1 MVQRQSLFYQWCSSG
16 TAAPPPPTSPPD
28 CAQRPAEEQTPS
40 TSKVYRP
47 TWRGGR
53 SGSNGSACSGFG
65 LNVEKGCSI
74 TEGWYESPPPD
85 SSHRH
90 PWDSTFTSSAYMVYD
105 MRLLISPPASLD
117 FIPLLIFQF
126 IMADSSST
134 SSMRLKQEISLLHGV
149 CLIVGN
155 MIGSGIFV
163 SPIGVLQNTGSYGLS
178 LVIWAV
184 GGIFSVFGALCYA
197 ELGTTI
203 RKSGA
208 SYAYILE
215 SFGGFL
221 AFIRLWTSLMIV
233 EPACQAVIA
242 LTFSNY
248 LVKPFFPTCPA
259 PYEAVRIIAAIIIGL
274 LTFVNSMKVKW
285 GAILQVISTVAKVLA
300 LIVII
305 IAGMIVLAK
314 GKTSNFQDSFENSK
328 LNAGDMAMAL
338 YAALYSYSG
347 WDTLNFITEEIKN
360 PERNLPL
367 SIAISMPIVT
377 VIYILTN
384 IAYYAVLDQTTL
396 LNSEAVAVTFADH
409 VLSYASWLIPL
420 SVAISCYGGLNS
432 SIIAASRLFFVG
444 SREGH
449 LPNILCM
456 IHVKRYTPIPAL
468 LFNGGMSLI
477 FLCVKDVFQLINYFS
492 FNYWLFIGLSIGSLI
507 YLRIKAPELHRP
519 VKLSLFFPIVYCICT
534 VFLVVVPLY
543 SDTVNSLVGI
553 FVALSGAPV
562 YFICVHLPPSSR
574 PAFLGQMLD
583 FAQNP
588 SEDDTKDSHEHQVED
603 IRTSVS

>member
-1 MVQRQSLFYQWCSSG
+1 
-16 TAAPPPPTSPPD
+16 
-28 CAQRPAEEQTPS
+28 
-40 TSKVYRP
+40 
-47 TWRGGR
+47 
-53 SGSNGSACSGFG
+53 
-65 LNVEKGCSI
+65 
-74 TEGWYESPPPD
+74 
-85 SSHRH
+85 
-90 PWDSTFTSSAYMVYD
+90 
-105 MRLLISPPASLD
+105 
-117 FIPLLIFQF
+117 
-126 IMADSSST
+126 MADAVST

-163 SPIGVLQNTGSYGLS
+163 SPIGVLQHTDSYGLS
-178 LVIWAV
+178 LVIWV
-184 GGIFSVFGALCYA
+184 IGGIFSVFGALCYA

-242 LTFSNY
+242 LTFSTY

-259 PYEAVRIIAAIIIGL
+259 PYEAVRLIAA
-274 LTFVNSMKVKW
+274 
-285 GAILQVISTVAKVLA
+285 
-300 LIVII
+300 VII
-305 IAGMIVLAK
+305 

-328 LNAGDMAMAL
+328 LNPGDMALAL

-384 IAYYAVLDQTTL
+384 IAYYAVLDKTTL

-409 VLSYASWLIPL
+409 VLSYAGWLIPL

-449 LPNILCM
+449 LPNVLCM
-456 IHVKRYTPIPAL
+456 IHVERYTPIPAL

-477 FLCVKDVFQLINYFS
+477 FLCVRDVFQLINYFS
-492 FNYWLFIGLSIGSLI
+492 FNYWLFIGLSIGSQI
-507 YLRIKAPELHRP
+507 YLRIKEPNRHRP
-519 VKLSLFFPIVYCICT
+519 VKLSLFFPIVYCLCT

-543 SDTVNSLVGI
+543 SDTINTMVGI
-553 FVALSGAPV
+553 VVALSGAPV

-583 FAQNP
+583 TFSVHTQKLCFCCVAEPGLDLDNP
-588 SEDDTKDSHEHQVED
+588 PEEDKND
-603 IRTSVS
+603 

>member
-1 MVQRQSLFYQWCSSG
+1 SFWCYQGSVCPLYHSPVTVDSASQGSG
-16 TAAPPPPTSPPD
+16 
-28 CAQRPAEEQTPS
+28 
-40 TSKVYRP
+40 V
-47 TWRGGR
+47 
-53 SGSNGSACSGFG
+53 
-65 LNVEKGCSI
+65 
-74 TEGWYESPPPD
+74 
-85 SSHRH
+85 
-90 PWDSTFTSSAYMVYD
+90 
-105 MRLLISPPASLD
+105 
-117 FIPLLIFQF
+117 
-126 IMADSSST
+126 
-134 SSMRLKQEISLLHGV
+134 RLKQEISLLHGV

-163 SPIGVLQNTGSYGLS
+163 SPKGVLMYTGSFGLS
-178 LVIWAV
+178 LVVWAI

-215 SFGGFL
+215 AFGGFL
-221 AFIRLWTSLMIV
+221 AFIRLWTSLLIV

-248 LVKPFFPTCPA
+248 LVQPFYPTCSA
-259 PYEAVRIIAAIIIGL
+259 PYDAVRLIAAVIICL
-274 LTFVNSMKVKW
+274 LTFVNCMKVKW

-305 IAGMIVLAK
+305 ITGLVKLAQ
-314 GKTSNFQDSFENSK
+314 GKITFENSFRGSK
-328 LNAGDMAMAL
+328 LNPGDMALAL
-338 YAALYSYSG
+338 YSALYSYSG

-384 IAYYAVLDQTTL
+384 IAYYVVMDADKVLS
-396 LNSEAVAVTFADH
+396 SEAVAVTFADE
-409 VLSYASWLIPL
+409 VLGWARWLIPL

-449 LPNILCM
+449 LPNVLCM
-456 IHVKRYTPIPAL
+456 IHIKRFTPIPAL
-468 LFNGGMSLI
+468 LFNGGMSL
-477 FLCVKDVFQLINYFS
+477 FYLSVPDVFQLINYFS
-492 FNYWLFIGLSIGSLI
+492 FNYWLFIGLSIASQI
-507 YLRIKAPELHRP
+507 YLRFKAPDLHRP
-519 VKLSLFFPIVYCICT
+519 VKLSLFFPIVYCVCSI
-534 VFLVVVPLY
+534 FLVVVPLY

-553 FVALSGAPV
+553 AVALSGAPV
-562 YFICVHLPPSSR
+562 YFLCIYLPPSSR
-574 PAFLGQMLD
+574 PAFLGQILRKKLQMIQKIMYSIQITEQD
-583 FAQNP
+583 FTEN
-588 SEDDTKDSHEHQVED
+588 EF
-603 IRTSVS
+603 

>member
-1 MVQRQSLFYQWCSSG
+1 
-16 TAAPPPPTSPPD
+16 
-28 CAQRPAEEQTPS
+28 
-40 TSKVYRP
+40 
-47 TWRGGR
+47 
-53 SGSNGSACSGFG
+53 
-65 LNVEKGCSI
+65 
-74 TEGWYESPPPD
+74 
-85 SSHRH
+85 
-90 PWDSTFTSSAYMVYD
+90 
-105 MRLLISPPASLD
+105 
-117 FIPLLIFQF
+117 
-126 IMADSSST
+126 MADAVST

-163 SPIGVLQNTGSYGLS
+163 SPIGVLQHTDSYGLS
-178 LVIWAV
+178 LVIWV
-184 GGIFSVFGALCYA
+184 IGGIFSVFGALCYA

-242 LTFSNY
+242 LTFSTY

-259 PYEAVRIIAAIIIGL
+259 PYEAVRLIAAVIIGL
-274 LTFVNSMKVKW
+274 LTFVNCMKVKW
-285 GAILQVISTVAKVLA
+285 GAILQVVSTVAKVLA

-305 IAGMIVLAK
+305 IAGIVVLAQ

-328 LNAGDMAMAL
+328 LNPGDMALAL

-384 IAYYAVLDQTTL
+384 IAYYAVLDKTTL

-409 VLSYASWLIPL
+409 VLSYAGWLIPL

-449 LPNILCM
+449 LPNVLCM

-477 FLCVKDVFQLINYFS
+477 FLCVRDVFQLINYFS
-492 FNYWLFIGLSIGSLI
+492 FNYWLFIGLSIGSQI
-507 YLRIKAPELHRP
+507 YLRIKEPNRHRP
-519 VKLSLFFPIVYCICT
+519 VKLSLFFPIVYCLCT

-543 SDTVNSLVGI
+543 SDTINTMVGI
-553 FVALSGAPV
+553 VVALSGAPV

-583 FAQNP
+583 TFSVHTQKLCFCCVAEPGLDLDNP
-588 SEDDTKDSHEHQVED
+588 PEEDKND
-603 IRTSVS
+603 